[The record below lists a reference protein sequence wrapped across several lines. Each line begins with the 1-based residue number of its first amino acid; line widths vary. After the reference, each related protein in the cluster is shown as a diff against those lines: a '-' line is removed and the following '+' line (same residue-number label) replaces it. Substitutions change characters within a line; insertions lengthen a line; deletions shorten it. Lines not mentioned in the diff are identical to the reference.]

1 MEYKGKE
8 YLQRKLAMYRSNV
21 NMLYEYYAM
30 KNQDASNSIT
40 MPESIRNMYKCVLG
54 WAAKSVDS
62 LADRLVV
69 REFVNDNFGV
79 NEIFRYN
86 NPDIFFDSVVLSA
99 LIGSCC
105 FVYIS

>member
-30 KNQDASNSIT
+30 KNQDASNSIA

-54 WAAKSVDS
+54 
-62 LADRLVV
+62 
-69 REFVNDNFGV
+69 
-79 NEIFRYN
+79 
-86 NPDIFFDSVVLSA
+86 
-99 LIGSCC
+99 
-105 FVYIS
+105 